1 MVSLEFWNISARGAG
16 WQLCLRM
23 GTNGWFGVPYEAITG
38 DRLEGVKKAIAVDW
52 RPTPRLRIRVIS

>member
-1 MVSLEFWNISARGAG
+1 
-16 WQLCLRM
+16 M